1 MIHVDIAGDIVR
13 WVDSFLSNQRAMLVI
28 DGRTS
33 ETRTIQAGL
42 PQGSPVSLVLF
53 IFSACALSLFQ
64 WLENRHPALQSISFV
79 DDIGLVIECDELEE
93 VTTRLE
99 RIARDIMQC
108 VSI

>member
-1 MIHVDIAGDIVR
+1 
-13 WVDSFLSNQRAMLVI
+13 MLVI

-42 PQGSPVSLVLF
+42 PQGSLVSLVLF
-53 IFSACALSLFQ
+53 IFSVCALSLFQ
-64 WLENRHPALQSISFV
+64 WLENRALQSISFV